1 MALQDLVFLPAAPS
15 PHILR
20 KTVHLVT
27 VAVVIAIGLA
37 VGFVLAV
44 LSHPASIAQTFT
56 ALFNSM
62 ISTHLFYHKKNSIVS
77 ISFTSASSLS
87 STTLRSA
94 HDLTPQSAFS

>member
-27 VAVVIAIGLA
+27 VAVVIGLA

-56 ALFNSM
+56 ALFNSV